1 MASIAR
7 YTQNQQDLINEFR
20 AKEISNIAVKQKA
33 PTTTLIKSI
42 VKKKD
47 KQLLDELL
55 PKFIE
60 YYDTNRSKSDK
71 STFESKF
78 LKTLK
83 NTEDQQFFE
92 TIYKKDNGAQ
102 LEDNILKPKTMD
114 DVYNEVKEYYPINKT
129 KTYTEEYD
137 LFQPPVK
144 PKKPKP
150 QPDMPSS
157 FPSVNKPSVN
167 IPSVNKPSVNKPQG
181 KGGFI
186 ETPIKPKKP
195 KSNQDLMNQLDKKD
209 ISSIFNTGS
218 KLYTENKKL
227 VDSVGNSLMKNDG
240 SWFTTLASMSQPEI
254 AILQQLT
261 NITPIAYN
269 DRDNQLL
276 QSLISKDKKNSVV
289 SDATGAE
296 YAKMYAKLLFNPDA
310 IGKMLQSQVSNSFDD
325 LVDWGKKAVGIK
337 APDPNAE
344 SDKMIKDIVS
354 GRISDTQAI
363 KDRQKAID
371 IAKGKKVYD
380 ENIDLSLRPKTKP
393 KTSSDF
399 LTPPDI
405 KKYGYHERNA
415 FEDVAIFFQ
424 KMLGI
429 RDIDGTPEDYL
440 NILKTKNPT
449 LYEKYQK
456 EMKEYEMRKVKV
468 QLDANSSFTN
478 AVGGKTLSDITSL
491 LDDITKEPG
500 SLSDL
505 TEEQIGDIYDGVNF
519 LKSVNEGKKQGIN
532 YQTIQDL
539 SQSIFDEIPY
549 GIMEK
554 YKPKLDN
561 INEVIKIE
569 LQKRFEGDSDL
580 MKEIKFDT
588 KPDIDEDVDTKA
600 EVDIDK
606 RPVDPKPDMKTDDKM
621 PPEDDKNPPKDD
633 KLPTD
638 DAASSAIKS
647 DITERSITTN
657 KKIGDFR
664 PRLSWGGTDVLVAT
678 KEEVNLM
685 NAIAD
690 SMSLDQVGWGN
701 GSENTLFNINNI
713 DNEKRYSRTFA
724 MPPAPKQEPTTIPY
738 NFYQSQRPNF
748 TSQLPPISEISSKL
762 MRDSMEYGQYQQL
775 SERCNLSTTNMSAFI
790 ASQPNQFPAQIDAK
804 TGGNSLRFSPDFN
817 YIVNQRFLIK
827 R

>member
-20 AKEISNIAVKQKA
+20 AKEVSNIPVKQKA

-47 KQLLDELL
+47 QQLLEELL
-55 PKFIE
+55 PMFIE

-114 DVYNEVKEYYPINKT
+114 DVYNEVKEYYPTNIP

-144 PKKPKP
+144 PKKPKS

-157 FPSVNKPSVN
+157 F
-167 IPSVNKPSVNKPQG
+167 PSVNKPQG

-186 ETPIKPKKP
+186 ETPIKKPIKPKQP
-195 KSNQDLMNQLDKKD
+195 KSNQDLMNELDTKS

-218 KLYTENKKL
+218 KLYTQNKKM
-227 VDSVGNSLMKNDG
+227 VDSVGNSIINNDG
-240 SWFTTLASMSQPEI
+240 SFFTTLASMTQPEI

-261 NITPIAYN
+261 NMTPLAYN

-276 QSLISKDKKNSVV
+276 QSLIHKNKGQYAVN
-289 SDATGAE
+289 DATGDE

-310 IGKMLQSQVSNSFDD
+310 IGKMVQGSISNSFDD
-325 LVDWGKKAVGIK
+325 LIEWGKKAVGIK

-354 GRISDTQAI
+354 GRINEGQAV
-363 KDRQKAID
+363 KDRQKVID
-371 IAKGKKVYD
+371 IAKGKKVWD
-380 ENIDLSLRPKTKP
+380 DNVDLSLRPKQPTK
-393 KTSSDF
+393 TAADF

-405 KKYGYHERNA
+405 KRYGYHERNA
-415 FEDVAIFFQ
+415 FEDVANFFQ
-424 KMLGI
+424 KLMGQ
-429 RDIDGTPEDYL
+429 RDLDGTPADYL
-440 NILKTKNPT
+440 NLLKTKNPT

-456 EMKEYEMRKVKV
+456 EMSDYEMRKAKV
-468 QLDANSSFTN
+468 QLDANSSFNT
-478 AVGGKTLSDITSL
+478 AVGGKSLSYITSL
-491 LDDITKEPG
+491 LDNITREPG
-500 SLSDL
+500 ALADL

-519 LKSVNEGKKQGIN
+519 LKSVKEGKKQGIN

-539 SQSIFDEIPY
+539 SQSIFDEMPLS
-549 GIMEK
+549 IMEK

-561 INEVIKIE
+561 INEMIRTE
-569 LQKRFEGDSDL
+569 LTKQFEGDSNL
-580 MKEIKFDT
+580 MSELNFNTSAKVE
-588 KPDIDEDVDTKA
+588 PSEETKA
-600 EVDIDK
+600 EVDVGEKPIET
-606 RPVDPKPDMKTDDKM
+606 KPDMKTDDKM
-621 PPEDDKNPPKDD
+621 PPEDDKIPPEED
-633 KLPTD
+633 KPTE
-638 DAASSAIKS
+638 DAASSAIKA

-664 PRLSWGGTDVLVAT
+664 PRLSWGGNDILLPT

-685 NAIAD
+685 NAISD
-690 SMSLDQVGWGN
+690 SMSLDEVGWGN
-701 GSENTLFNINNI
+701 GAENTLFNINNI
-713 DNEKRYSRTFA
+713 DNERRYSRTFS
-724 MPPAPKQEPTTIPY
+724 MPPAPKPEPTTVPY

-762 MRDSMEYGQYQQL
+762 MRDNLEYGQYQQL
-775 SERCNLSTTNMSAFI
+775 SERCNLSTTNMNAFI
-790 ASQPNQFPAQIDAK
+790 NSQPNQFPAQIDMK
-804 TGGNSLRFSPDFN
+804 TGGDALKFSPDFN
-817 YIVNQRFLIK
+817 YIINQRFLI
-827 R
+827 RR